1 MKLLIVTTSYPDDS
15 DGAAAAGVFVR
26 DFALALVEQG
36 HQVSVIAPSQTSR
49 TKIEAG
55 VRVQRFAVPKLPL
68 SLLKP

>member
-36 HQVSVIAPSQTSR
+36 HQVSVIAKKCKEMGS
-49 TKIEAG
+49 G
-55 VRVQRFAVPKLPL
+55 LVMMH
-68 SLLKP
+68 LLQN

>member
-36 HQVSVIAPSQTSR
+36 HQVTVIAPSQTSR